1 MSDQMSTCESCGI
14 KFEMPEV
21 VTSSKILCAKCAA
34 ERRAKQKAA
43 KAAAAAPPPAR
54 TPVAQSVG
62 AARPSAVARAPSASR
77 SSTETGRVT
86 QSSSRHAPA
95 EHHEIDPRKVRE
107 ADAKRMAKIGWLV
120 TGSLTLIT
128 GIVLMIVMNTHQTR
142 DDAQT
147 RWEQKLDNFQAEI
160 KKVDESSEDSIKAMK
175 DKITK
180 DTFWKGTRIQ
190 EAVTTRLTDLNL
202 RLAGLI
208 KTRSLKEKL
217 NAIEAH
223 FAGAPSVEV
232 LAKDFHDARDQ
243 DLKQQASEAGGEL
256 EARYKATL
264 KEVTRRYLEALT
276 TAANAAASAT
286 TGEGLAPFGPLEDT
300 YRQLLHEAMAP
311 GPTKDAEAQAHYE
324 PLWKQ
329 TYLQVNQ
336 IVEKLFDEA
345 YQNKVP
351 WTNLLANTADWA
363 IISSSSFKHTFGAG
377 LTLVNAPG
385 EGSAS
390 AGLSY
395 TPADKWRDYVLEVE
409 FKIDSGTLVFY
420 TRIGDKM
427 DTKECPG
434 FSVSGAKDPKVPI
447 EFGKTYTMVISVIGN
462 QLTVTGEGISYIDDN
477 IKSTNSRKGEPGIV
491 AQEGTTATITK
502 MRARHLR

>member
-1 MSDQMSTCESCGI
+1 MSDTMSTCENCGI
-14 KFEMPEV
+14 QFEMPEV

-54 TPVAQSVG
+54 TPVSQSVG
-62 AARPSAVARAPSASR
+62 ARPSAVARAPASSR
-77 SSTETGRVT
+77 ASTESGRVT
-86 QSSSRHAPA
+86 SSSSRHAPA

-128 GIVLMIVMNTHQTR
+128 GIVLMVVMNTHDTR
-142 DDAQT
+142 ANVQHQ
-147 RWEQKLDNFQAEI
+147 WEQKLDNFLADI
-160 KKVDESSEDSIKAMK
+160 KRVDVSSEDSIKATK
-175 DKITK
+175 EKITK

-190 EAVTTRLTDLNL
+190 EAVTTQLSDLNV
-202 RLAGLI
+202 RLQNLI
-208 KTRSLKEKL
+208 KTRSLKEKI

-223 FAGAPSVEV
+223 FAGAPSIEV
-232 LAKDFHDARDQ
+232 LTKDFHDARDLE
-243 DLKQQASEAGGEL
+243 LKQQATDAGGDL
-256 EARYKATL
+256 EARHKAMV
-264 KEVTRRYLEALT
+264 KEVTRRYLETLT
-276 TAANAAASAT
+276 TAANAAATAT

-311 GPTKDAEAQAHYE
+311 GPTKDAEAQAHYD

-329 TYLQVNQ
+329 TWIQVNQ

-351 WTNLLANTADWA
+351 WTNLLQDTQGWT
-363 IISSSSFKHTFGAG
+363 IIPSSSFKHTFGAG

-385 EGSAS
+385 DQSAS
-390 AGLSY
+390 GGLSY
-395 TPADKWRDYVLEVE
+395 TPADKWRDYVVEVE

-427 DTKECPG
+427 DVKECPG

-447 EFGKTYTMVISVIGN
+447 EFGKTYTMLISVIGN
-462 QLTVTGEGISYIDDN
+462 QLTVTGEGLSPYTDDN